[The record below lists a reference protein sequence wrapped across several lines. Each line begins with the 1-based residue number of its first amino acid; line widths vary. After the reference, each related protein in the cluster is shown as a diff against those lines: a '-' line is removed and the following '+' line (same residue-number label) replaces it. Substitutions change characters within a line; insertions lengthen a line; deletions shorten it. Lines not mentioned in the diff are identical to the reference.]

1 MGDGMII
8 EGAAAWVKWIV
19 QVYLQSY
26 KSKYYYTVVKFYEL
40 FKFIYNHSTEKN
52 CFRVGMI

>member
-1 MGDGMII
+1 MEHFTGDGMII

-26 KSKYYYTVVKFYEL
+26 KSKYYYTC
-40 FKFIYNHSTEKN
+40 TEKN
-52 CFRVGMI
+52 CFRAGMI